1 MCSAPPAPGQEF
13 AHEYTY
19 DPGNPTPY
27 LVDARELELSIN
39 ENYQAVH
46 AERKDLL
53 DLHHGAAGSGDGD
66 HRPHGGDA
74 LGCD

>member
-1 MCSAPPAPGQEF
+1 MAARADVVDELLPARRRCAQHRRAGSGSRRR
-13 AHEYTY
+13 YTY

-46 AERKDLL
+46 AERKT
-53 DLHHGAAGSGDGD
+53 
-66 HRPHGGDA
+66 
-74 LGCD
+74 C